1 MGSRV
6 YVGNLSWHTSW
17 QSLKDHF
24 RQAGE
29 VVHADV
35 MQHDGR
41 SKGCGIVAFATA
53 QEAANAIATL
63 GETELDGRTIF
74 VREDREAAAPRG
86 LPAPGTRAP
95 APAGK
100 FYGGGLPAPRSPALA
115 GGAAAGGSRVYV
127 GNLSWHTSWQSLKD
141 HFRQAGE
148 VVHAD
153 VMQHDGRS
161 KGCGIVAFA
170 TAQEAANAIATL
182 GETELDGRTIFVRE
196 DREAAPPTA
205 GSGGRARAG
214 TVQTSGC
221 QVYVGN
227 LPYTTSWKELK
238 DHFKVAGNV
247 THADV
252 AQDGGGKSRG
262 FGTVLF
268 GSTREAAKAI
278 QIFNES
284 EFHGRT
290 IEVRPD
296 QYS

>member
-1 MGSRV
+1 
-6 YVGNLSWHTSW
+6 
-17 QSLKDHF
+17 
-24 RQAGE
+24 
-29 VVHADV
+29 VHADV

-86 LPAPGTRAP
+86 LPAPGTHTNAP
-95 APAGK
+95 HV
-100 FYGGGLPAPRSPALA
+100 GGFNGLPPPRAVRA
-115 GGAAAGGSRVYV
+115 VGAAAAAPPGGSETRVYV

-196 DREAAPPTA
+196 DREAAPPAA